1 MKKEIPY
8 HPELMEL
15 LPSLGFNNSTDLIK
29 YLRTCRAPY
38 SIIDRIYTSEE
49 RIKENID
56 MMKNSNEVDETSFI
70 FVMSVP
76 ETDRVDVMHCFG
88 MSKEEL
94 IKYLQ
99 LKAFS

>member
-8 HPELMEL
+8 HPELREVI
-15 LPSLGFNNSTDLIK
+15 PSLGIDSSTDLIR
-29 YLRTCRAPY
+29 YLRTSHAPY
-38 SIIDRIYTSEE
+38 MYIDRIYTTEQRIEE
-49 RIKENID
+49 NVD
-56 MMKNSNEVDETSFI
+56 MMKNSEADEKSFI

-76 ETDRVDVMHCFG
+76 ENDRVEVMHCFG